1 MRILVQRFSA
11 LGDIMI
17 LLPILQ
23 QLKAEHPEHEIA
35 LLSRPYIG
43 TLCQDL
49 GLQFYGAQ
57 LQKEHKGVLGLKRL
71 VKELNRDF
79 KPDLLIDAHS
89 VLRTKIISK
98 FFALKGVPT
107 ESLHKDRQARKAFLE
122 SPHPAQAALTPM
134 SQLHLET
141 FARQNISISFNRE
154 KIKAAPYH
162 LSEEHLQWWEE
173 SKAERNIG
181 IAPGARHKS
190 KEWPREKFIALLK
203 DLKRPERKFF
213 IFGGPDEVEGLRE
226 LAEAAEVAFEIVAGK
241 LKLDQEIALMKHLN
255 VFLSHDS
262 SNMHMAAWSACP
274 VVSIWGGTHP
284 GAGFAPYANEAHMV
298 SLEPGTLDYQPC
310 SIFGTSTCKRG
321 DFACMQDLEVSKV
334 AQKVNSLL

>member
-35 LLSRPYIG
+35 LLSRPFIG

-57 LQKEHKGVLGLKRL
+57 LQKEHKGLIGLKRL
-71 VKELNRDF
+71 VKEVNRDF

-98 FFALKGVPT
+98 FFALKGVPS

-122 SPHPAQAALTPM
+122 SSTPSQAALTPV

-141 FARQNISISFNRE
+141 FARQKIEISFDRA
-154 KIKAAPYH
+154 KIKSAPYTLNGEH
-162 LSEEHLQWWEE
+162 EEWWT
-173 SKAERNIG
+173 SRKAEINIG

-190 KEWPREKFIALLK
+190 KEWPREKFIALMK
-203 DLKRPERKFF
+203 DLERPERKFF
-213 IFGGPDEVEGLRE
+213 LFGGPDEVEVLTE
-226 LAEAAEVAFEIVAGK
+226 LAKAAAVSFEIVAGK
-241 LKLDQEIALMKHLN
+241 LKLDQEIALMKHLD
-255 VFLSHDS
+255 VFVSHDS
-262 SNMHMAAWSACP
+262 SNMHMAAWSGRP

-284 GAGFAPYANEAHMV
+284 GAGFAPYANENNIV
-298 SLEPGTLDYQPC
+298 SLPEGTLDCQPC

-321 DFACMQDLEVSKV
+321 DFACMQDLAVNRV
-334 AQKVNSLL
+334 ATKVNSLL